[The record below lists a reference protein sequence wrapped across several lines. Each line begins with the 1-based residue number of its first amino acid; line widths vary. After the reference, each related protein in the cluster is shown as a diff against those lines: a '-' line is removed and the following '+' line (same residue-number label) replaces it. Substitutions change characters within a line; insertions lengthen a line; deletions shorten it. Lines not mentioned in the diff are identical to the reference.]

1 MALAHINKMH
11 SPRPRSP
18 RRFRG
23 GRRTEAE
30 RATAKCAG
38 ETDPISQDEIDP
50 AFAIRLTE
58 GGQTRCWDIRHLQ
71 QWFATGSRRNPLTN
85 LDFSATSLA
94 KIQKKIAKMGPAGAA
109 LAQAAAF
116 TDRDMHLIVDLMQ
129 VHLTD
134 DERMPVRLVLFRRA
148 TNFPPYIQTV
158 PSESGYRM
166 LVNYSQNHQDGIY
179 VYPNT
184 EAVYL
189 RLRQTIQT
197 LGFEV
202 QHDGQNST
210 LFEAPLQF

>member
-1 MALAHINKMH
+1 MH

-71 QWFATGSRRNPLTN
+71 QWFATGSRKNPLTN

-109 LAQAAAF
+109 LAQAPAF
-116 TDRDMHLIVDLMQ
+116 TDHDMHLIVYLMQ
-129 VHLTD
+129 SHVED
-134 DERMPVRLVLFRRA
+134 EERMPVQLQLNRRA
-148 TNFPPYIQTV
+148 THFPTRIQTV
-158 PSESGYRM
+158 PSENGYRM
-166 LVNYSQNHQDGIY
+166 LVNSQNHQDGIY

-189 RLRQTIQT
+189 RLRQTIED

-210 LFEAPLQF
+210 LFEAPFEYGL